1 MAKTRIIDDDADEEA
16 AKKAEAEH
24 LAALNEASG
33 GDLFAAVDELRGS
46 AGASGVV
53 CIITRTAPQGKTGYC
68 GQLSVSDFSREK
80 LRTLYGAGRYMV
92 QIKSTKGFLPGGGPV
107 EIAEVSETLKG
118 AGGDVLTFMEFI
130 QKQETERKAKSDER
144 NARLLELGIPA
155 LGTVLAAFLNRNTGT
170 DVTALVAALKPA
182 PGPSLNDLTGALV
195 NMKQLTGGDAEKD
208 PYESIIKMM
217 EAVKNLGSDSN
228 GKGETNW
235 LDVVQTLVKEIG
247 PAAKPILEGL
257 QAQMAARQQ
266 PAVIMQQPAMIQ
278 PNVAH
283 VQPATDS
290 IIVPSAEIK
299 PAIFAEKSE
308 NDMLQ
313 MFMPMI
319 KNKLAQIAQ
328 WAQQDRNPQTYAE
341 VFIDELPPNINQ
353 YITQAQA
360 LEYLNHEKWFE
371 TVCEYEPKL
380 VPFKGWCEEFRIE
393 LIELIKIPP
402 SDEINENSSETVSD
416 IAGDGTARESL

>member
-1 MAKTRIIDDDADEEA
+1 MAQ
-16 AKKAEAEH
+16 
-24 LAALNEASG
+24 LNEDEG
-33 GDLFAAVDELRGS
+33 GDLFAAIDELR
-46 AGASGVV
+46 
-53 CIITRTAPQGKTGYC
+53 TAQGT
-68 GQLSVSDFSREK
+68 Q
-80 LRTLYGAGRYMV
+80 V
-92 QIKSTKGFLPGGGPV
+92 QIYCILPTERAGYAGSVPIAEFSLDWLRKQKGPGTFKIRIKGPKGFLPGGGQIKISPDLETV
-107 EIAEVSETLKG
+107 KPAGDFVS
-118 AGGDVLTFMEFI
+118 FMEFI

-195 NMKQLTGGDAEKD
+195 NMKQLTGGDTEKD

-217 EAVKNLGSDSN
+217 EAVKNLGSEGN

-313 MFMPMI
+313 MFLPMI
-319 KNKLAQIAQ
+319 KNKLAQIVQ

-353 YITQAQA
+353 YITQTQA

-380 VPFKGWCEEFRIE
+380 TAFKGWCEEFRIE
-393 LIELIKIPP
+393 LIELIKISPN
-402 SDEINENSSETVSD
+402 DEPEPIETSGVQ
-416 IAGDGTARESL
+416 ADGTAATADPSL